1 MKKFLV
7 LSLICMFVVPGVAAT
22 RTGAVGKH
30 SVARTS
36 VSYGGNQVTSVNNS
50 VSNNVAG
57 NDKGS
62 VANNRDRERIAC
74 IGNNVGI
81 GNTFVW
87 ASKYS
92 NTDSYSSMIEDTNN
106 PENNVCFVLVSVQ
119 SDDAS
124 IDTSD
129 IKPKYFQWGNN
140 VVCGSWI
147 DEAKMESRILES
159 DKTARVLGTV
169 GGVVGGAGVGVGAM
183 ELFGNKLIGGA
194 VQGQQQYADDKTS
207 VNWYKTKACEL
218 KKKDIDTYNDFEKLA
233 KELKQECKE
242 YNDERCKD
250 SKYANLIQWYDSAR
264 DCGN

>member
-62 VANNRDRERIAC
+62 VVNNRDRERIAC

-119 SDDAS
+119 SDDV
-124 IDTSD
+124 
-129 IKPKYFQWGNN
+129 KKQQEFWGPL
-140 VVCGSWI
+140 VVLLVAQVS
-147 DEAKMESRILES
+147 
-159 DKTARVLGTV
+159 VLVRWSYLVT
-169 GGVVGGAGVGVGAM
+169 
-183 ELFGNKLIGGA
+183 N
-194 VQGQQQYADDKTS
+194 
-207 VNWYKTKACEL
+207 
-218 KKKDIDTYNDFEKLA
+218 
-233 KELKQECKE
+233 
-242 YNDERCKD
+242 
-250 SKYANLIQWYDSAR
+250 
-264 DCGN
+264 